1 MKKYLMLFCALCL
14 GASAVVVS
22 SCKSDDD
29 KVSKLEQEY
38 FSVEN
43 GTYRDG
49 QFPAGTPGH
58 TLSGISVNRNALT
71 GGMNF
76 VTIVSQTAYKRFFVG
91 VKDVPGYWEY
101 DASTL
106 QTSRAGNYVTYSIPV
121 MMSTN
126 YNSNMTMLISGE
138 EVDGEITTPY
148 EAQVNYVQSMS
159 GDLNINLTFSNAKDV
174 DLHLYMPD
182 GEHIYYSHRGGT
194 AYDSNDNPI
203 LDQDGNTVTYG
214 LDIDSNAGCSIDNIN
229 NENIYIPADLLID
242 GTYYV
247 KVDMYSN
254 CDRSIPTSWSVIARY
269 KGSVLPVQSGANPAT
284 GVYPVGCGNGDMTT
298 VMTFTINNGNVTRS
312 GVQRLTKDMFR
323 PIAPTDMD
331 IMKALDAEARMA
343 K

>member
-1 MKKYLMLFCALCL
+1 MLFCAVCL

-29 KVSKLEQEY
+29 KISKLEKEY

-43 GTYRDG
+43 GVYRAGD
-49 QFPAGTPGH
+49 FPAGNVNH
-58 TLSGISVNRNALT
+58 TISGISVNRNALT

-76 VTIVSQTAYKRFFVG
+76 VSILSETTYKRFFVG

-101 DASTL
+101 DANTL
-106 QTSRAGNYVTYSIPV
+106 QQTRAGGYVTYTIPV
-121 MMSTN
+121 MMSTS
-126 YNSNMTMLISGE
+126 YSSNMIMLVSGE
-138 EVDGEITTPY
+138 ELSGDITAPY
-148 EAQVNYVQSMS
+148 EAAVNYVQSMS

-194 AYDSNDNPI
+194 AYDSNGNI
-203 LDQDGNTVTYG
+203 IRDQEGKAVTYG

-242 GTYYV
+242 GTYRV
-247 KVDMYSN
+247 EVDMYSN
-254 CDRSIPTSWSVIARY
+254 CQPSIPTSWSIVTRY
-269 KGSVLPVQSGANPAT
+269 KGNIIPVQSGANPAT
-284 GVYPVGCGNGDMTT
+284 GVYPAYCGNGDHTT
-298 VMTFTINNGNVTRS
+298 VMTFTINNGNVSRA
-312 GVQRLTKDMFR
+312 GKHLTKDMFR

-331 IMKALDAEARMA
+331 IMKRLDEEARTA
-343 K
+343 NK